1 MNIRLKA
8 SLISV
13 TQFISFSLISIFLF
27 LLLFHIAFISLPVL
41 AFMWTFWG
49 FSIFTVLTGVKLQ
62 RKHIL
67 IIAFLNLFF
76 SASVLVLVIS
86 NIELFK
92 FSALSIFILCV
103 IVLIAALYIFELLK
117 IGKIYWPL
125 VKEEF
130 KQLLRKK

>member
-8 SLISV
+8 YLISIP
-13 TQFISFSLISIFLF
+13 QFISFSLISIFLF
-27 LLLFHIAFISLPVL
+27 LLLFHIAILSLPVL
-41 AFMWTFWG
+41 AFIWTFWG

-62 RKHIL
+62 GKHIL
-67 IIAFLNLFF
+67 TFAFLNLLF
-76 SASVLVLVIS
+76 SASVLALVIS

-103 IVLIAALYIFELLK
+103 IVSIAVLYIFVLIK
-117 IGKIYWPL
+117 TGKIYRPL

-130 KQLLRKK
+130 QKLFRNP